1 MHPGK
6 TSHKPLTEPQN
17 NPRRAVK
24 PPASEAAFRGPPR
37 YNWMDIETAAAVK
50 VQAAYR
56 RTLVM
61 NRLEEEGCST
71 SAIRNRARRR
81 QYTLAREAHTVS
93 LFGCCAGPDFSWTDF
108 GNPYDAQREYDKAAY
123 EDKKKAQL
131 EREEELRSTFG
142 QRLRRKKE
150 ANKVDEAYEVVE

>member
-1 MHPGK
+1 VFVGPWK
-6 TSHKPLTEPQN
+6 ALFAWRVSDTCFQSC
-17 NPRRAVK
+17 AVA
-24 PPASEAAFRGPPR
+24 PFHVSGTQ
-37 YNWMDIETAAAVK
+37 ETAAAVK